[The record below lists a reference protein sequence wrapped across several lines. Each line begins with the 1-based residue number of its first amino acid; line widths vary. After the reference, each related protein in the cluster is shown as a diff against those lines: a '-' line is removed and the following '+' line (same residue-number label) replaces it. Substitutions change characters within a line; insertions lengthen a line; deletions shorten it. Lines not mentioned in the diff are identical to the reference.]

1 MDFSFS
7 EEQQEIQK
15 LAAQI
20 LGDKVTHERLKE
32 IEASPEWFDRD
43 LWAELAK
50 AASAC
55 QTLLVLRNRNV
66 VAVLQNRCEQQ
77 GHIVVSDPLY
87 RNGDAFFL
95 PSIALERVWDGR
107 ALIVKP
113 RSPVNRKAKVDNE
126 KLRIAP
132 IGDRAAKLV
141 NIDWDTANEK
151 RDEWTK
157 RWNREVER

>member
-1 MDFSFS
+1 MAS
-7 EEQQEIQK
+7 EACRGVSSSAISISELSTIARNRGLELK
-15 LAAQI
+15 A
-20 LGDKVTHERLKE
+20 KRLT
-32 IEASPEWFDRD
+32 
-43 LWAELAK
+43 WAELAK

-107 ALIVKP
+107 AL
-113 RSPVNRKAKVDNE
+113 S
-126 KLRIAP
+126 
-132 IGDRAAKLV
+132 
-141 NIDWDTANEK
+141 
-151 RDEWTK
+151 
-157 RWNREVER
+157 